1 MDVTYAKPSLFDYI
15 GNTANSQNDLQAIVD
30 KANESKALQDS
41 LATFKGQIS
50 SDKVDGLLDDM
61 EKGEAVL
68 KGSQIANYLAFN
80 RQKLAEELSEVAA
93 KFGLEED
100 AQISIKNQT
109 LTVDENV
116 DPRLQNYL
124 DKDKRL
130 GSLILQTSR
139 LSQFSEWSEATTH
152 ATKMKEQGAG
162 LAEIQDFL
170 KTTRQVVT
178 EDNAL
183 HFNSQ
188 AFSFSSEGRTANTI
202 DTIAKQT

>member
-30 KANESKALQDS
+30 KANESNALQDS
-41 LATFKGQIS
+41 LATFKGRIS

-93 KFGLEED
+93 KFGLEKT

-130 GSLILQTSR
+130 GSLILQTSV
-139 LSQFSEWSEATTH
+139 LTDACE
-152 ATKMKEQGAG
+152 
-162 LAEIQDFL
+162 
-170 KTTRQVVT
+170 
-178 EDNAL
+178 
-183 HFNSQ
+183 
-188 AFSFSSEGRTANTI
+188 
-202 DTIAKQT
+202 

>member
-30 KANESKALQDS
+30 KANESNALQDS

-50 SDKVDGLLDDM
+50 SGKVDGLLDDM

-93 KFGLEED
+93 KFGLEET

-130 GSLILQTSR
+130 GSLILQTSV
-139 LSQFSEWSEATTH
+139 LTDACE
-152 ATKMKEQGAG
+152 
-162 LAEIQDFL
+162 
-170 KTTRQVVT
+170 
-178 EDNAL
+178 
-183 HFNSQ
+183 
-188 AFSFSSEGRTANTI
+188 
-202 DTIAKQT
+202 